1 MLWIGI
7 LVPHLALDAFQRA
20 LPSSGAGEPQPMAV
34 CSRGLIEQA
43 CPAATKHGLQPG
55 MKRATAQALL
65 PELLLRERDPDLE
78 RDTLAQAA
86 AWALRFTPAVS
97 LQQTASPAGPG
108 EVAGLLLEVAG
119 SLRLFGGLRPLLGQV
134 RDGLARLGLQP
145 SIGCAPTATG
155 AWLLARHRDGLSAT
169 DPAALQA
176 ILPGLP
182 LTVLDSAAPHLEVLA
197 SLGAHR
203 LEQLSLLPR
212 AGLARRFGP
221 QLLREID
228 RAWGRAPEP
237 RTWFVAPPT
246 FTARLELPAAADDAA
261 ALLAG
266 ARRLLS
272 SLCGWLNARH
282 AAAQTIALSAEH
294 DDPPATII
302 ALQPADPTADEER
315 LAVLL
320 RERLSVT
327 QLRAPVHTLRI
338 DCDTV
343 TQAPPENG
351 ALFPMPTPARE
362 SIARLIEQL
371 QARLGRDRVLRLAPQ
386 ADHRPEA
393 ACRLERATI
402 DALSAAAA
410 SRAPEQMLPA
420 GGGACLPRP
429 TWLLAQPQPLAERQ
443 QRPWLGG
450 PLTLLAG
457 PERIETGWWDGNLVQ
472 RDYFIAADD
481 DGLLLWIYRERPGQ
495 TRIDGGWFLQ
505 GRYG

>member
-7 LVPHLALDAFQRA
+7 HFPHLALDAFLRA
-20 LPSSGAGEPQPMAV
+20 LPSCGAGTPQPMAV
-34 CSRGLIEQA
+34 CRGGLIEQA
-43 CPAATKHGLQPG
+43 CPEAMRHGLQPG

-65 PELLLRERDPDLE
+65 PGLLLRERDPDLE

-97 LQQTASPAGPG
+97 LQQAALPTGPDD
-108 EVAGLLLEVAG
+108 ATGLLLEVAG
-119 SLRLFGGLRPLLGQV
+119 SLRLFDGLQPLLGQV
-134 RDGLARLGLQP
+134 RAGLAQLGLQP

-155 AWLLARHRDGLSAT
+155 AWLMARYRDGLSAT
-169 DPAALQA
+169 DPAALQT

-182 LTVLDSAAPHLEVLA
+182 LSVLDSAAPHLEVLA
-197 SLGAHR
+197 SLGAQR
-203 LEQLSLLPR
+203 IEQLSLLPR

-221 QLLREID
+221 QLLRELD

-246 FTARLELPAAADDAA
+246 FTARLELPAAADDAS

-282 AAAQTIALSAEH
+282 AAAQTVTLNAAH
-294 DDPPATII
+294 DDPPATVIT
-302 ALQPADPTADEER
+302 LQPADPTADEER

-320 RERLSVT
+320 RERLAVT
-327 QLRAPVHTLRI
+327 RLRAPVHTLRI
-338 DCDTV
+338 DCDRV
-343 TQAPPENG
+343 VPAAPGNSE
-351 ALFPMPTPARE
+351 LFPMPTPARE

-410 SRAPEQMLPA
+410 SRTTEEMLPA
-420 GGGACLPRP
+420 GGALPRP

-450 PLTLLAG
+450 PLMLLAG

-495 TRIDGGWFLQ
+495 ARTDGGWFLQ